1 MIKAI
6 IFDMDGVLID
16 SVPLW
21 RQAEREVFAEYGF
34 FVTKTQQTETLGL
47 SIREIVSYWS
57 KFHDFAG
64 ASVNEVAGRI
74 EYRTIE
80 LINEKGKMIDGIEEV
95 LRYAYKNFSNV
106 GLASSSSYSVI
117 NAILTKLNFKKYFSV
132 VRSVQ
137 DEKFGKPNPAVYISV
152 ARKFGVFPWEC
163 LVLEDSL
170 QGVLA
175 AKSARAKCIALPNK
189 YLRGD
194 SRFIIADYVFTN
206 PERFSLDALDYI
218 KKNL

>member
-16 SVPLW
+16 SVSLW

-34 FVTKTQQTETLGL
+34 FVTKKQQTETLGL
-47 SIREIVSYWS
+47 SIREIVAYWS
-57 KFHDFAG
+57 KFYNFSG
-64 ASVNEVAGRI
+64 ASVNEIADRI

-80 LINEKGKMIDGIEEV
+80 LINQKGKMIDGIEKV
-95 LRYAYKNFSNV
+95 LKYAYKNFSNV

-137 DEKFGKPNPAVYISV
+137 DEKFGKPHPAVYISV
-152 ARKFGVFPWEC
+152 IKKLGALPWEC

-170 QGVLA
+170 HGVLA
-175 AKSARAKCIALPNK
+175 AKSARARCIALPNK

-194 SRFIIADYVFTN
+194 NRFIIADYVFTD
-206 PERFSLDALDYI
+206 PKRFSLDALEYI
-218 KKNL
+218 KKSL